1 MIKAMIQNSSVA
13 FSAERIMRAQ
23 EITFPCSETELSK
36 RLGEIG
42 MNPEHLAPMAT
53 VIEIEPTELLVLEDC
68 EVSLDVLNY
77 LGKRL
82 DGMDESEYKQ
92 FLAVLSC
99 HEISEGWGLKN
110 IINLTDN
117 LTRFTL
123 IKDTDDLEKVGLIH
137 MLNVRGALSE
147 SEYKNSEWLIA
158 EGTKLMESGKGIDTE
173 YGKLFINEDIPFEEN
188 FNGTT
193 LPPYLYNGSPVTV
206 DIGYM
211 GSTEMVELPCEDIA
225 IKKALFRLGA
235 DDILDCK
242 VEVDSSRDI
251 SDEQWGRIC
260 AVEKNKDIFGL
271 NNLLKT
277 VDFSAKREQPVSIFK
292 QELSRR
298 LSEEGYNF
306 SFENGEFSVTL
317 DGGDVIKIRENDV
330 LYSNGD
336 FSEVGKDAFY
346 ALYHLNREV
355 LDYCTAYE
363 KSSELKADGLSGKY
377 RCLAEFNGKVL
388 AAKYNEEYGF
398 EFVTWD
404 RTYDGNAVCQ
414 GNYFENYA
422 AAKENFATR
431 SGLIDKDKLFSTE
444 ELEQIGKCV
453 DFMMRHNGDLNFDDC
468 ECLKKLNEKISE
480 SLPEQQ
486 QSGSPEMSM

>member
-1 MIKAMIQNSSVA
+1 MIKATIQNSPYCT
-13 FSAERIMRAQ
+13 

-36 RLGEIG
+36 KLVEIG

-53 VIEIEPTELLVLEDC
+53 VIGIEPSELSALEDC
-68 EVSLDVLNY
+68 DISLDALNY

-82 DGMDESEYKQ
+82 DGMDKLERKQ

-99 HEISEGWGLKN
+99 DEADIGYGLKN
-110 IINLTDN
+110 IINLTYN
-117 LTRFTL
+117 LARYTL
-123 IKDTDDLEKVGLIH
+123 IEDTDDLERIGRIH

-147 SEYKNSEWLIA
+147 SEYNNSEWLTA
-158 EGTKLMESGKGIDTE
+158 EGMKLLESGTGIDTE

-193 LPPYLYNGSPVTV
+193 FPPYLYNGSPVAV

-211 GSTEMVELPCEDIA
+211 GLIETVELPCEDIA
-225 IKKALFRLGA
+225 IKKALCRLGA

-242 VEVDSSRDI
+242 VEVDSSRNI
-251 SDEQWGRIC
+251 SDEQWERIC
-260 AVEKNKDIFGL
+260 AVEKTKDIFGL

-277 VDFSAKREQPVSIFK
+277 EDILLKQQPESIFQK
-292 QELSRR
+292 EIARR
-298 LSEEGYNF
+298 LSEEEYNF
-306 SFENGEFSVTL
+306 SFENGEFSVKL
-317 DGGDVIKIRENDV
+317 NCGDVIKIRKDDV
-330 LYSNGD
+330 LHSSGNFTD
-336 FSEVGKDAFY
+336 DGKEAFY

-363 KSSELKADGLSGKY
+363 KAKPLIADGLSEKY
-377 RCLAEFNGKVL
+377 RCLAEFGGTVL
-388 AAKYNEEYGF
+388 AAKHTEYGF

-404 RTYDGNAVCQ
+404 RTYDGNSVWH
-414 GNYFENYA
+414 GNYYSDYA

-431 SGLIDKDKLFSTE
+431 SGLIDKDKLFCAE
-444 ELEQIGKCV
+444 ELERIGKCV
-453 DFMMRHNGDLNFDDC
+453 DFTMRHNGDLNFDDC

-486 QSGSPEMSM
+486 QSAAPEMSM

>member
-1 MIKAMIQNSSVA
+1 MIKATIQNSPYCT
-13 FSAERIMRAQ
+13 
-23 EITFPCSETELSK
+23 EIRFPCSETELSK
-36 RLGEIG
+36 KLSEIG

-53 VIEIEPTELLVLEDC
+53 VIEIAPTELSMLTDC
-68 EVSLDVLNY
+68 DVNLDALNY
-77 LGKRL
+77 LGKKL
-82 DGMDESEYKQ
+82 DGLDGREFKQ

-99 HEISEGWGLKN
+99 PEISEGWGLKN

-117 LTRFTL
+117 LARFTL
-123 IKDTDDLEKVGLIH
+123 IEDTDDLERIGRVH

-147 SEYKNSEWLIA
+147 SEYNNGEWLA
-158 EGTKLMESGKGIDTE
+158 EQGEKLINSGSGINTE
-173 YGKLFINEDIPFEEN
+173 YGKLYINEDVLFEEI

-193 LPPYLYNGSPVTV
+193 FPAYYCEPNSVAGVE
-206 DIGYM
+206 IGYDNL
-211 GSTEMVELPCEDIA
+211 TEFVELPCEDIS
-225 IKKALFRLGA
+225 IKKALCRLGA
-235 DDILDCK
+235 DSLKDCK
-242 VEVDSSRDI
+242 ILVDSTRDI
-251 SDEQWGRIC
+251 TDEWSDRISE
-260 AVEKNKDIFGL
+260 VEKTKDLFGL
-271 NNLLKT
+271 NTLLKT
-277 VDFSAKREQPVSIFK
+277 EDILLKQEKPESIFK
-292 QELSRR
+292 KEISRR

-306 SFENGEFSVTL
+306 SFENGEFAITL
-317 DGGDVIKIRENDV
+317 SGGDVVKIRENDV

-363 KSSELKADGLSGKY
+363 KAKPLIADGLSENY
-377 RCLAEFNGKVL
+377 RCLSEFNGTVL
-388 AAKYNEEYGF
+388 AAKHTEYGF

-422 AAKENFATR
+422 AAKENFAAR

-444 ELEQIGKCV
+444 ELERIGKCV
-453 DFMMRHNGDLNFDDC
+453 DFTMRHNGDLNFDDC

-486 QSGSPEMSM
+486 QSAAPEMSM